1 VSRARLEL
9 LQWFGLLAAPLAW
22 TAQLVTGY
30 GVAAAAC
37 DGAGGVSVAPVSA
50 TVTGAALAVAVAAQT
65 AAIVLF
71 RRLRAVDQ
79 DAPGPEGRLRF
90 FALAALLGNVLFFV
104 VILLGG
110 VGTLV
115 HLPCRQS

>member
-1 VSRARLEL
+1 MSRARLEL

-22 TAQLVTGY
+22 TVQLVTGY

-37 DGAGGVSVAPVSA
+37 DGAGGVSVTHVSA
-50 TVTGAALAVAVAAQT
+50 TVTGVALVVAVAAET
-65 AAIVLF
+65 AALALF
-71 RRLRAVDQ
+71 RRMRAIDQ

-90 FALAALLGNVLFFV
+90 FALAAVLGNVLFFV
-104 VILLGG
+104 AILLGG

-115 HLPCRQS
+115 HLPCHQS